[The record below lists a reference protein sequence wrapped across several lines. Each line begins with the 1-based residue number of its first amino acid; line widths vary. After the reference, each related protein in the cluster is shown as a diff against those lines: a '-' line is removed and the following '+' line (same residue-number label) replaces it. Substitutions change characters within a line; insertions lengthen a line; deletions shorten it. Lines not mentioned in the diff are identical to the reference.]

1 MINKLGRLAYHQG
14 VWLYALVG
22 PGGCGK
28 ETKAKILYNLFEAL
42 GLRAAHVCTSS
53 VIRRH
58 SQMDTKLGEELR
70 KADDIMRSGGM
81 APDEP
86 VIDAISTE
94 LHSLFDEGYRIFLKD
109 GFPRTVGQA
118 KQTLHIR
125 NLHLIEFEMDLET
138 SLQRARL
145 RRTQAISKG
154 QKPREDDSPEVVI
167 KRFQV
172 FQETTK
178 PGIKL
183 VRNHCPK
190 RVTSVQ
196 ATDPIRCQ
204 VVRILKSMHLTR
216 EQVRDALSHLDN
228 SEHPATKI
236 ITEIEGRVTH
246 RRDHRPELQLAM
258 N

>member
-1 MINKLGRLAYHQG
+1 MINKLGQLAHNPQ

-22 PGGCGK
+22 PGTCGK
-28 ETKAKILYNLFEAL
+28 GTKGDVLCSLMAEVKEKSVQ
-42 GLRAAHVCTSS
+42 VCTSE
-53 VIRRH
+53 VIRKHQNSH
-58 SQMDTKLGEELR
+58 SYIGQAA
-70 KADDIMRSGGM
+70 KAAAQIMKTGGM
-81 APDEP
+81 VPDEL
-86 VIDAISTE
+86 VMDVLAME
-94 LHSLFDEGYRIFLKD
+94 LQLLFNQGYRTFLMD

-154 QKPREDDSPEVVI
+154 QRPREDDSPEVVI

-190 RVTSVQ
+190 RVTSVK